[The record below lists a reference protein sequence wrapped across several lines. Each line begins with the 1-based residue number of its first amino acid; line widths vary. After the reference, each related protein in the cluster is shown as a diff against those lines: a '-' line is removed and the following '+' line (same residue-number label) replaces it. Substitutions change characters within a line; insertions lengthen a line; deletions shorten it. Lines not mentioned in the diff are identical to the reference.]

1 MEVRLNTYNNSYT
14 APNCCKPKPQ
24 SFTGLNISKGYDTFC
39 NKVGEKVCRPLF
51 DNRFIDGIAK
61 KIKGKDNAIKFFLIG
76 GSAITSGVYMYRT
89 LTNDKMDKDRK
100 KTLAVNQFLT
110 FLVSTLGALLI
121 DSRMKE
127 WWDAKKDQFFDLN
140 VPNAADIRNKMAEHN
155 EKIKLKNANLLE
167 NEKEPLLK
175 LGDYLEKYGRKH
187 FFTQA
192 DYEKVLTKYNGFGA
206 LRSIIVFAMVY
217 RFLVP
222 VAVTKPA
229 NILCD
234 KYLAHKKAKDAQK
247 AQQAQLKTQAQNVQ
261 TAA

>member
-1 MEVRLNTYNNSYT
+1 MDVRLNTFNNSYI
-14 APNCCKPKPQ
+14 APNCNKPKPQ

-39 NKVGEKVCRPLF
+39 NKVGEHLCRPMF
-51 DNRFIDGIAK
+51 DNRFIDGIANK
-61 KIKGKDNAIKFFLIG
+61 VKSTDNAIKFFLIG
-76 GSAITSGVYMYRT
+76 GSAITSGMYMYRT
-89 LTNDKMDKDRK
+89 LVNDKMDKDRK

-110 FLVSTLGALLI
+110 FALSTLGALTI
-121 DSRMKE
+121 DSRMKK
-127 WWDAKKDQFFDLN
+127 WWDAKKEQFFDLN

-155 EKIKLKNANLLE
+155 DKIKLKNAALAE

-175 LGDYLEKYGRKH
+175 LGDYLEKFGRKH
-187 FFTQA
+187 FLTQK
-192 DYEKVLTKYNGFGA
+192 DYDKFMSKFSGFGA

-234 KYLAHKKAKDAQK
+234 KYLEHKKAKDAKK
-247 AQQAQLKTQAQNVQ
+247 AQANQAT
-261 TAA
+261 